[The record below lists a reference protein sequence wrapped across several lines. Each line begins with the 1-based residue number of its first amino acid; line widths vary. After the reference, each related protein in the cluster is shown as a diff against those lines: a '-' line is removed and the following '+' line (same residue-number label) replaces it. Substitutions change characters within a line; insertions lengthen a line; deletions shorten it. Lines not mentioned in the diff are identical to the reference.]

1 MIMKKEYIKP
11 EMSIVFLGDDIMQ
24 VIIQGSDTNDF
35 AKKHSFDLDD
45 LDDEDIESDEPNNN
59 LWDDYD

>member
-1 MIMKKEYIKP
+1 MKKEYIKP

-24 VIIQGSDTNDF
+24 VITPGSPTDDF

-45 LDDEDIESDEPNNN
+45 LDDEDIDSDDSPKN